1 MEWRLLRSFNQ
12 RKTRKQN
19 EKNSAATPLVL
30 MRMLSKKTLWLGC
43 VLLLALGPG
52 SSNTSA
58 QSQTTGGLDPSPLVR
73 YIDQTAGMS
82 ADEAVAYALAH
93 NGDLLAT
100 RKEIEAA
107 QALVKQAG
115 LRANP
120 KLDVEGSRQMSG
132 KDNSV
137 MANAALPLELGGRRA
152 ARIAVAQRELELR
165 EHEFRNRERLLAAEV
180 RMNFGE
186 ALAQALKLAFTEELL
201 ANNQRGFNLI
211 AARVNE
217 GATAPLEQNMALV
230 ELNRLRSLRE
240 NVEGK
245 LEVLLLELRN
255 LIGMPPEQPLRL
267 RGDFSNLINLMDQPA
282 PVAIETERALRERPD
297 LLAART
303 MESLGTARIEQARAA
318 GRLDAGIMAGYE
330 RMNSSFPV
338 FGINDNGQLQ
348 PVQDVFHF
356 LKFGVS
362 LDLPVRNKNQ
372 GAIEAAVVETVAASQ
387 RREFAE
393 LTARRE
399 VAVAYV
405 KYERAARAME
415 IFRNGVQDQAK
426 ANLDVVRQTYEL
438 GSKTLLDFIAEQR
451 RFIELETDFIDAQ
464 LATYSARVEIERATA
479 SPELIK
485 K

>member
-1 MEWRLLRSFNQ
+1 
-12 RKTRKQN
+12 
-19 EKNSAATPLVL
+19 
-30 MRMLSKKTLWLGC
+30 MRILSKKILWFGSVILVVLGQTP
-43 VLLLALGPG
+43 VLW
-52 SSNTSA
+52 A
-58 QSQTTGGLDPSPLVR
+58 QSPTISAVEPSPLAR
-73 YIDQTAGMS
+73 YMDQTAGMS
-82 ADEAVAYALAH
+82 ADEAVTYALTH

-107 QALVKQAG
+107 QALVRQAG
-115 LRANP
+115 LRPNP
-120 KLDVEGSRQMSG
+120 KLDIEGSRQING
-132 KDNSV
+132 ADNRV
-137 MANAALPLELGGRRA
+137 TAGAMLPLELGGRRA
-152 ARIAVAQRELELR
+152 ARISVAQRELELR
-165 EHEFRNRERLLAAEV
+165 EHELANRELLLAAEV
-180 RMNFGE
+180 RMKFGE
-186 ALAQALKLAFTEELL
+186 TLAQTLKLAFTEDLL
-201 ANNQRGFNLI
+201 VNNQRGYNLI
-211 AARVNE
+211 TARVSE

-230 ELNRLRSLRE
+230 ELNRLRSMRE

-245 LEVLLLELRN
+245 LEVLLLALRN
-255 LIGMPPEQPLRL
+255 LIGMPLEQPLRL
-267 RGDFSNLINLMDQPA
+267 RGDFNNLIDRPA
-282 PVAIETERALRERPD
+282 PVAVETERALRERPD
-297 LLAART
+297 LLTART
-303 MESLGTARIEQARAA
+303 MEGLGTARIEQARVA
-318 GRLDAGIMAGYE
+318 GHLDAGISAGYE

-356 LKFGVS
+356 LKFGIS

-372 GAIEAAVVETVAASQ
+372 GAIEAAVVDTEAARQ

-399 VAVAYV
+399 VAAAYA
-405 KYERAARAME
+405 KYERSARAME
-415 IFRNGVQDQAK
+415 IFRFGVRDQAK

-438 GSKTLLDFIAEQR
+438 GSKTLLDYIAEQR

>member
-1 MEWRLLRSFNQ
+1 
-12 RKTRKQN
+12 
-19 EKNSAATPLVL
+19 
-30 MRMLSKKTLWLGC
+30 MRVLSKKISWVGC
-43 VLLLALGPG
+43 VILVTLGQA
-52 SSNTSA
+52 SNGTRA
-58 QSQTTGGLDPSPLVR
+58 QAQTTGAVTPAPVIR

-82 ADEAVAYALAH
+82 ADEAVTYALSH

-115 LRANP
+115 SRPNP
-120 KLDVEGSRQMSG
+120 KLDIEGSRQING

-137 MANAALPLELGGRRA
+137 MATATLPLELGGRRA
-152 ARIAVAQRELELR
+152 ARIAIAQSELELR
-165 EHEFRNRERLLAAEV
+165 EHELANRERLLAADV
-180 RMNFGE
+180 RLKFGE
-186 ALAQALKLAFTEELL
+186 TLGQVFKLAFTEDLL
-201 ANNQRGFNLI
+201 ANNQRGYNLI

-230 ELNRLRSLRE
+230 EFNRLRSMRE

-245 LEVLLLELRN
+245 VEVLLLELRN

-267 RGDFSNLINLMDQPA
+267 RGDFSNLIDQLA
-282 PVAIETERALRERPD
+282 PIAIETERAVRERPD
-297 LLAART
+297 LQAART
-303 MESLGTARIEQARAA
+303 MESLDAARIEQARAA
-318 GRLDAGIMAGYE
+318 GRLDAGVMAGYE

-362 LDLPVRNKNQ
+362 LDLPVRNRNL
-372 GAIEAAVVETVAASQ
+372 GAIEAAIVETEAARR

-399 VAVAYV
+399 VAVAYA

-415 IFRNGVQDQAK
+415 IFRNGVLDQAK
-426 ANLDVVRQTYEL
+426 ANLDVIRQTYEL
-438 GSKTLLDFIAEQR
+438 GSNTLLDYIAEQR

>member
-1 MEWRLLRSFNQ
+1 MDTTAR
-12 RKTRKQN
+12 
-19 EKNSAATPLVL
+19 
-30 MRMLSKKTLWLGC
+30 
-43 VLLLALGPG
+43 
-52 SSNTSA
+52 
-58 QSQTTGGLDPSPLVR
+58 SQTNPSSPDPTANTVQSPSLLR

-82 ADEAVAYALAH
+82 VDEAVAYALAH

-115 LRANP
+115 LRSNP
-120 KLDVEGSRQMSG
+120 KLDAEGSRQING

-137 MANAALPLELGGRRA
+137 MASAVLPLELGGRRA

-165 EHEFRNRERLLAAEV
+165 EHELANRERLLAAEV

-186 ALAQALKLAFTEELL
+186 TLAQALKLTFTEELL
-201 ANNQRGFNLI
+201 ANNQRGYNLI

-230 ELNRLRSLRE
+230 ELNRLRSMRE

-255 LIGMPPEQPLRL
+255 LIGMPPEQPLRI
-267 RGDFSNLINLMDQPA
+267 RGDFSNLIDQLP
-282 PVAIETERALRERPD
+282 PFAIETERALRERPD

-303 MESLGTARIEQARAA
+303 METLGTARTEQARAA
-318 GRLDAGIMAGYE
+318 GRLDASVMAGYE
-330 RMNSSFPV
+330 RMNSSFPL

-356 LKFGVS
+356 LKFGIS

-372 GAIEAAVVETVAASQ
+372 GAIEAAGVETEAARQ

-393 LTARRE
+393 LTVRRE
-399 VAVAYV
+399 VAVAYA

-415 IFRNGVQDQAK
+415 IFRAGVRDQAK

-438 GSKTLLDFIAEQR
+438 GSKTLLDYIAEQR